1 MPIGLSPNAE
11 QSLQL
16 IRLLYHVDI
25 SVINDHQGLADFSQ
39 KYRAHPL
46 QHMFSADAL
55 RKMLRELGE
64 QQLYLLTDAF
74 QIRAALFYIDGVP
87 IIFGP
92 FTSVLLAER
101 DVKAL
106 MQRFPLPDVQL
117 GELLHYINSFPCL
130 QETLVTHI
138 IASLM
143 QVLTPG
149 GRTLDIVNINFLET
163 PQFETE
169 EKDAGNR
176 KDYTRLLEKR
186 YAYEQAFI
194 QSIMEGNARAA
205 IRNLH
210 SMQMD
215 VAYLKRIGTTLEN
228 ERVGAAI
235 VRTTVRLA
243 ALQSGLP
250 TVIVDKV
257 SSENTVAV
265 IRAARVDEII
275 RAQEKMIRDFCKA
288 IQAHRSETH
297 SALVQSAIYCM
308 EREYVQDI
316 TIQSL
321 AEELDVSVNHLIA
334 TFKKE
339 MQVTPNVYLRE
350 YRMKQAARILAATDL
365 SIQEVSSAV
374 GIADANYMIKLF
386 KAQFGE
392 TPTVYRKKYRV

>member
-1 MPIGLSPNAE
+1 MPVGLSPNTE
-11 QSLQL
+11 QALQL
-16 IRLLYHVDI
+16 VRLLYHVNI
-25 SVINDHQGLADFSQ
+25 SVINDHQELAVFAG
-39 KYRAHPL
+39 KYQFHPL
-46 QHMFSADAL
+46 QHMFSSDAL
-55 RKMLRELGE
+55 RKLLRDLGD

-74 QIRAALFYIDGVP
+74 QVRTALFYIDGVP
-87 IIFGP
+87 VIFGP
-92 FTSVLLAER
+92 FTSILLAER
-101 DVKAL
+101 DVRTL
-106 MQRFPLPDVQL
+106 MQRFPLPDVQPD
-117 GELLHYINSFPCL
+117 ELLHYINSFPCL

-143 QVLTPG
+143 QLLYPG
-149 GRTLDIVNINFLET
+149 RSSLEIVNISFLET
-163 PQFETE
+163 PEWEPE
-169 EKDAGNR
+169 EKEAGKR

-186 YAYEQAFI
+186 YADEQTFI
-194 QSIMEGNARAA
+194 QSIMEGNARTA

-235 VRTTVRLA
+235 VRTTVRMA
-243 ALQSGLP
+243 ALQAGLP
-250 TVIVDKV
+250 SVIVDKI
-257 SSENTVAV
+257 SSENTVTV
-265 IRAARVDEII
+265 IRANKIDEII

-308 EREYVQDI
+308 EREYAQDI
-316 TIQSL
+316 TIRSL

-365 SIQEVSSAV
+365 SIQKVSSAV

>member
-39 KYRAHPL
+39 NYRAHPL

-101 DVKAL
+101 DVLAL
-106 MQRFPLPDVQL
+106 MQRFPLPDVRP

-194 QSIMEGNARAA
+194 QSITEGNARAA

-265 IRAARVDEII
+265 FRATRVDEII

-297 SALVQSAIYCM
+297 SALVQSVIYCM

-392 TPTVYRKKYRV
+392 TPTAFRKKYRV